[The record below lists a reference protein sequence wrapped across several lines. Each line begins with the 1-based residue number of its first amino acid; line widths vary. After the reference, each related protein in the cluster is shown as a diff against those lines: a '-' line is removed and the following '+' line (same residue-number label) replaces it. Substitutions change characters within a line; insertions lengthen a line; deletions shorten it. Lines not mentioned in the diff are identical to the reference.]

1 MNNNSLEGIPGKS
14 GGSSASE
21 SADSLLNERGGN
33 PLYGDR
39 RERGRP
45 TSLLRIAV
53 PEMDKVLFK
62 TKGKRHP
69 IDDP

>member
-1 MNNNSLEGIPGKS
+1 MNNNSVEGMPGKS

-45 TSLLRIAV
+45 TSSSLLRIAV
-53 PEMDKVLFK
+53 PEMDKVLF
-62 TKGKRHP
+62 
-69 IDDP
+69 